1 MNKQLV
7 NAILYLSGLNCFI
20 LLSSTGQNI
29 HQAKIF
35 TEITEVPEGGRLEV
49 TCSTFGFTEKA
60 GYLYLCKNGKA
71 IDMKNRPTRQDTT
84 FKIERI
90 EMNHSG
96 NYSCVFSEEQ
106 LQINKVMGYGHNSI
120 FINVIGKVYHTFSYI
135 CECF

>member
-1 MNKQLV
+1 M
-7 NAILYLSGLNCFI
+7 
-20 LLSSTGQNI
+20 I

-35 TEITEVPEGGRLEV
+35 SENTEVPEGGRLEV
-49 TCSTFGFTEKA
+49 TCSTFGFTAKA
-60 GYLYLCKNGKA
+60 VYLYLCKNGKA
-71 IDMKNRPTRQDTT
+71 IDMKNGPTRQDTT

-106 LQINKVMGYGHNSI
+106 QQKNKVMGYGHNYI

-135 CECF
+135 